1 MNSHPGASQFPP
13 IFVDERD
20 YEKLSELAAAAAHSM
35 PDVADSLLTELE
47 RATVVGSGAMP
58 PDIVR
63 LGSRVTY
70 KSDNVA
76 RRQIT
81 LVLPGDADISAGKV
95 SILTPIG
102 TALLGLRKGQSILWS
117 ARNGRPQHLCVIAV
131 EPATSEEVQAT

>member
-81 LVLPGDADISAGKV
+81 PAAALPVVRLGVGQVTFDIPEAVVAFITTAIVSACVHEHACCCGREWHFD
-95 SILTPIG
+95 SS
-102 TALLGLRKGQSILWS
+102 LL
-117 ARNGRPQHLCVIAV
+117 
-131 EPATSEEVQAT
+131 